1 MTLGRGTMRVEEHG
15 SLKAPDKNSH
25 DMAGASAQNVP
36 L

>member
-1 MTLGRGTMRVEEHG
+1 MTLGRGTMRVERG

-25 DMAGASAQNVP
+25 DMAEALAQNVP